1 MFLYKVYYQPPHPP
15 CVIQSWGWWT
25 KRKHSRFYLSFD
37 LRLLSLRRFF
47 NIILTL
53 PWHTE
58 GLSKPLWRY
67 LAIRIF
73 NKMFP
78 VKEKSYRF
86 FSRIWNLQVLNFLAN
101 VYRKLQGIWFVVSLA
116 RSGNNT
122 SRFFLF
128 PTACNSY
135 GWQFKIEPFVEE
147 MLICW
152 LAKFG

>member
-1 MFLYKVYYQPPHPP
+1 MFLYKLYYQPPHPP

-58 GLSKPLWRY
+58 GVSKPLWRY

-101 VYRKLQGIWFVVSLA
+101 VLG
-116 RSGNNT
+116 T
-122 SRFFLF
+122 SRESDLLFHLRGQETTLAGFFYFQLRAIV
-128 PTACNSY
+128 TADSSRLNPLLKKC
-135 GWQFKIEPFVEE
+135 
-147 MLICW
+147 
-152 LAKFG
+152 